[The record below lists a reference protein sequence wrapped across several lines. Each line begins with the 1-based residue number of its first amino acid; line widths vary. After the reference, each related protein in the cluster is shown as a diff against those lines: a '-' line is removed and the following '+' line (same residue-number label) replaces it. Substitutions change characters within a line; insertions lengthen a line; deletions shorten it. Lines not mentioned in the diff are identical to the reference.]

1 MDDSGDV
8 TLIVET
14 IDAGWSGRR
23 SWEDALAIYDDARN
37 EMALPIYEYDAQR
50 ASMEAP
56 PPQMQQL
63 FAALQ
68 GNQEQTNRFFGL
80 VEGTTSFSEFFSPE
94 NIQRIMVAAGVGA
107 APTKP
112 TG

>member
-1 MDDSGDV
+1 MMPSKSSGYRCASASPC
-8 TLIVET
+8 L
-14 IDAGWSGRR
+14 GCGCGRR
-23 SWEDALAIYDDARN
+23 DRYEQQRN
-37 EMALPIYEYDAQR
+37 EMALPLYEYDTQR

-56 PPQMQQL
+56 PPEMQQL